1 MVTAGNYSD
10 NQGTIIQKWQQ
21 EKQGD
26 AVSFQIILVSA
37 QNLIFLV
44 GGGAADHVAYK
55 VLFIQPESKPGT
67 PAAETKILATGCY
80 YCVVPKSCLFVTPWT
95 LALQAPLSLRFSR
108 QEYWSRLPFPSPEDL
123 LTLEPNPCL
132 LLGRRILCHWATREA
147 ALNTVPP
154 RNS

>member
-1 MVTAGNYSD
+1 M
-10 NQGTIIQKWQQ
+10 
-21 EKQGD
+21 
-26 AVSFQIILVSA
+26 
-37 QNLIFLV
+37 
-44 GGGAADHVAYK
+44 GGGATDHVAYK

-123 LTLEPNPCL
+123 PNAGTEHLLCL
-132 LLGRRILCHWATREA
+132 LNWQVGSSPL
-147 ALNTVPP
+147 VPP
-154 RNS
+154 GKPQVFLYICKFLEADAFKISIILKKCFLST